1 MSKVNKTQLTATMR
15 HKKVTK
21 VLKMGNKIL
30 YARYKSNTQELFFG
44 NTQVN
49 NFFFFFGYLTS
60 ILKPKISRFRMK
72 KSSKSK
78 F

>member
-30 YARYKSNTQELFFG
+30 YARYKSTTQELFFG

-49 NFFFFFGYLTS
+49 NFIFIFLG
-60 ILKPKISRFRMK
+60 I
-72 KSSKSK
+72 
-78 F
+78 

>member
-49 NFFFFFGYLTS
+49 NFFFIFLG
-60 ILKPKISRFRMK
+60 I
-72 KSSKSK
+72 
-78 F
+78 